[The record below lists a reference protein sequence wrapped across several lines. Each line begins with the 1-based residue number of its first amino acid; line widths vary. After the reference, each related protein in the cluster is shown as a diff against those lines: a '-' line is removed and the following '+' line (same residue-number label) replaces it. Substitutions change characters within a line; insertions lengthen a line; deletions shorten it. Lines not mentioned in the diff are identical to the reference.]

1 MVFHAVLGGE
11 RPPDQCNQCY
21 SAVSCGEHSRQQCFS
36 PWMGGLLSGLF
47 FIPSGRR
54 VSYFTAS
61 GTLSV
66 GEYHLDCVVYVC
78 SSAAFWKSLPACIS
92 TGFQVF
98 KLSTLQ
104 FLPSSSW

>member
-1 MVFHAVLGGE
+1 MPCSTHGGGE
-11 RPPDQCNQCY
+11 GSGRHANTSQALNIFQRN
-21 SAVSCGEHSRQQCFS
+21 AE
-36 PWMGGLLSGLF
+36 GGLLSGLF

-66 GEYHLDCVVYVC
+66 GECHLDCVVYVC
-78 SSAAFWKSLPACIS
+78 SSAAFWKSLPSCIS

-104 FLPSSSW
+104 FFPSRA

>member
-11 RPPDQCNQCY
+11 RPPDQCSQCCF
-21 SAVSCGEHSRQQCFS
+21 AVGNGERSLQQCFS
-36 PWMGGLLSGLF
+36 PWVGGLLSGLF
-47 FIPSGRR
+47 FFPSGRR

-66 GEYHLDCVVYVC
+66 GECHLDCVVYVC
-78 SSAAFWKSLPACIS
+78 SSAAFWKPLSSCIS

-104 FLPSSSW
+104 FLPSRAW